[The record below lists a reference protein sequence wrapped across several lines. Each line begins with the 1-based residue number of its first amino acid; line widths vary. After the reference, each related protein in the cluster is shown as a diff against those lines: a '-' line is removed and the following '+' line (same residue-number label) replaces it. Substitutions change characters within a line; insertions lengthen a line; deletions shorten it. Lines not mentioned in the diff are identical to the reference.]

1 LSGGGTVSLFDEAGF
16 GLAATEVIT
25 GTVAGDTLDNID
37 NTISGYGQ
45 LGNGLMTLKNE
56 AKGTINASGGTLTV
70 DTGTISIVNKHLIE
84 ATSGVLDL
92 RSNVT
97 NAGGTITAAGATV
110 ELDGMTVSS
119 GTLSSSA
126 GGAIQVIGTT
136 TLDGTAAAVTL
147 TSGAQ
152 LAIGAGNTLILKGS
166 ITDQGSITDAGTL
179 INNNALSGSI
189 TISGSGLFS
198 NLAGAKMT
206 GAITATAA
214 GETIANLGTVTG
226 AVSLAGSDL
235 LITGAGAV
243 FTGGIKDSGGNNALE
258 IAKGPYALTKFDAAG
273 TAQFTSLQIDVG
285 VKVTTD
291 ATDIFTGVAINNLG
305 TLNAVAFK
313 ITNTLLNSGVI
324 NGDVGL
330 ASGAT
335 LNNLAGGTISGSGF
349 AAIAG
354 ITGPATVLNAGLI
367 DPGTF
372 GINLPGGGSVTNLAG
387 GVIEGA
393 TAGVKISGGAGIV
406 TNAGTI
412 SGGGVDS
419 VILAS
424 GFTNRV
430 VVDPGAKF
438 IGVVDGGNKTGSGA
452 DSTLEFAAGAGGTKL
467 SGLGT
472 AFINFATLS
481 IDSGALISLQGGNS
495 IAAISNAGT
504 LDAAS
509 GTETLTAPLITA
521 PSGSSGVLEI
531 DASGDLVVNAGSVDA
546 TQSVMFTDGTG
557 TLTIGTLSGFSA
569 TIASAATGDEIIVQG
584 KSIASTSFNAA
595 SHVLTLLN
603 ASKGVIGT
611 LKLAPSV
618 LGSGF
623 KADGTGGITL
633 VDPVAPGAPSVPDLL
648 SVSDSGVSPTDN
660 ITSLT
665 TPVFTGTAEANSKVT
680 LFDGTTAVGTG
691 KASTTGAWSITSTTL
706 AQGAHTITAKATD
719 LSGNI
724 GAASGALHVT
734 IDTTAPAAPGK
745 PDLATASDSGGS
757 ATDNTTKV
765 TTPMFTGTAEANS
778 KVALFDGATAVGSGI
793 ASAAGLWSITS
804 GVLGEGTHTIT
815 AKATDQAG
823 NVGVASSVLP
833 VTIDTT
839 APAAP
844 ATPDLVATS
853 DSGISSTDDITKVT
867 TPVFS
872 GTAEPNSAI
881 TLFNGAIVAGATQAD
896 AAGHWSITSSA
907 LAQGTHAMTAK
918 AIDPAG
924 NTGPASAVLSVTIDT
939 TAPAAPSAPD
949 LAAASDSGAS
959 HTDNITDVTTPL
971 FTGTAAAG
979 SLITLF
985 DGATAVG
992 SGNAS
997 AASAWSITSSV
1008 LAPGTHSVT
1017 ATAADTA
1024 GNLSAASKA
1033 LSITINPSP
1042 PVSASTIGLPS
1053 SPNFMA
1059 VPGSEWAG
1067 SLVGHWGFSDIEA
1080 GLNAATAQ
1088 LFSGGS
1094 VMDTATT
1101 GPSVMTA
1108 TDWAGT
1114 ATGDYTTAHV
1124 WQGNDSH
1131 VGWPAPF
1138 VGH

>member
-1 LSGGGTVSLFDEAGF
+1 
-16 GLAATEVIT
+16 
-25 GTVAGDTLDNID
+25 
-37 NTISGYGQ
+37 
-45 LGNGLMTLKNE
+45 
-56 AKGTINASGGTLTV
+56 
-70 DTGTISIVNKHLIE
+70 
-84 ATSGVLDL
+84 
-92 RSNVT
+92 
-97 NAGGTITAAGATV
+97 V
-110 ELDGMTVSS
+110 ELDGMTVSG
-119 GTLSSSA
+119 GTLGSSA
-126 GGAIQVIGTT
+126 GGAIQVIGTAT
-136 TLDGTAAAVTL
+136 FDGTAAAVTL

-152 LAIGAGNTLILKGS
+152 LVIGDGNTLILKGS

-189 TISGSGLFS
+189 TISGSGRVS
-198 NLAGAKMT
+198 NLAGAKVT
-206 GAITATAA
+206 GAVTATAG
-214 GETIANLGTVTG
+214 GETIANLGTLTG
-226 AVSLAGSDL
+226 AVTLAGGDR

-243 FTGGIKDSGGNNALE
+243 FTGGIKDNGGNNALE
-258 IAKGPYALTKFDAAG
+258 IAKGPYTLTKFDAVG
-273 TAQFTSLQIDVG
+273 TAQFTSLQIDAG

-335 LNNLAGGTISGSGF
+335 LNNLAGGTISGSGL

-354 ITGPATVLNAGLI
+354 ANGPATVVNAGLI

-372 GINLPGGGSVTNLAG
+372 GINLPNGGSVTNLAG

-393 TAGVKISGGAGIV
+393 SAGVKISGGGFV

-424 GFTNRV
+424 GFANRV

-452 DSTLEFAAGAGGTKL
+452 DSTLEFAAGAGGSKL

-481 IDSGALISLQGGNS
+481 IDSGALISLQGSNT

-504 LDAAS
+504 LDASS
-509 GTETLTAPLITA
+509 GTETLTSALITA
-521 PSGSSGVLEI
+521 PSGSRGALEI
-531 DASGDLVVNAGSVDA
+531 DAFGDLVVHAGSVDA

-557 TLTIGTLSGFSA
+557 TLTIGTLSGFAA
-569 TIASAATGDEIIVQG
+569 TIGSAATGDEIIVQG

-595 SHVLTLLN
+595 SHVLMLLN

-611 LKLAPSV
+611 LQLAPSV

-633 VDPVAPGAPSVPDLL
+633 VDTAAPGAPSVPDLL
-648 SVSDSGVSPTDN
+648 AASDSGVAATDN

-680 LFDGTTAVGTG
+680 LFDGTTAVGTS
-691 KASTTGAWSITSTTL
+691 KASTSGAWSITSTTL
-706 AQGAHTITAKATD
+706 AQGAHNITAKATD

-724 GAASGALHVT
+724 GAASGVLHVM
-734 IDTTAPAAPGK
+734 IDTTTPSAPGK
-745 PDLATASDSGGS
+745 PDLAAASDSGRS
-757 ATDNTTKV
+757 NTDNITRV
-765 TTPMFTGTAEANS
+765 TTPVFTGTAEANS
-778 KVALFDGATAVGSGI
+778 TVALFDGVTAVGSGKT
-793 ASAAGLWSITS
+793 SAAGVWSITS
-804 GVLGEGTHTIT
+804 VVLGAGTHTIT

-823 NVGVASSVLP
+823 NVGVASSALS
-833 VTIDTT
+833 VTIDTSG
-839 APAAP
+839 PAAP
-844 ATPDLVATS
+844 STPDLVAAS
-853 DSGISSTDDITKVT
+853 DSGISSADDITKVT
-867 TPVFS
+867 TLAFS

-881 TLFNGAIVAGATQAD
+881 TLFNGAIVAGAAQTD
-896 AAGHWSITSSA
+896 AAGHWTVTSSA
-907 LAQGTHAMTAK
+907 LAQGTRAMTAK

-939 TAPAAPSAPD
+939 TAPLAPSAPD
-949 LAAASDSGAS
+949 LAAASDTGTS

-971 FTGTAAAG
+971 FTGTAAAN

-985 DGATAVG
+985 DGATVVG
-992 SGNAS
+992 SGDAS
-997 AASAWSITSSV
+997 AAGAWSITSSV

-1017 ATAADTA
+1017 ATAADAA

-1033 LSITINPSP
+1033 LSITINPP
-1042 PVSASTIGLPS
+1042 APVSASTIGLPS

-1067 SLVGHWGFSDIEA
+1067 SLAGHWGFGNIAA

-1088 LFSGGS
+1088 LFSGGG

-1101 GPSVMTA
+1101 GPGAMTA
-1108 TDWAGT
+1108 TDRAGT
-1114 ATGDYTTAHV
+1114 ATGDYTAAHL
-1124 WQGNDSH
+1124 WGGNDNH

>member
-1 LSGGGTVSLFDEAGF
+1 
-16 GLAATEVIT
+16 VIT

-37 NTISGYGQ
+37 NTISGYGL

-56 AKGTINASGGTLTV
+56 VKGTINANGGTLVV
-70 DTGTISIVNKHLIE
+70 DTGKNSIVNKHLIE

-92 RSNVT
+92 RSNVS
-97 NAGGTITAAGATV
+97 NVGGTIVATSATV
-110 ELDGMTVSS
+110 ELDGMTVS
-119 GTLSSSA
+119 GGILGSSA
-126 GGAIQVIGTT
+126 GGAIQAIGTA
-136 TLDGTAAAVTL
+136 TLDGSAAAVTL
-147 TSGAQ
+147 TSGTQ
-152 LAIGAGNTLILKGS
+152 LAIGDGNTLILKGS
-166 ITDQGSITDAGTL
+166 ITGQSAITDAGTL
-179 INNNALSGSI
+179 MNNNALSGSI

-198 NLAGAKMT
+198 NLAGAKVT
-206 GAITATAA
+206 GAVTTTAP

-226 AVSLAGSDL
+226 AVTLTGGDR

-258 IAKGPYALTKFDAAG
+258 ISKGPYTLTKFDAAG
-273 TAQFTSLQIDVG
+273 TAQFTSLQIDAG

-291 ATDIFTGVAINNLG
+291 ATDVFTGVSVDNLG

-335 LNNLAGGTISGSGF
+335 LNNLAGGTISGSGL

-354 ITGPATVLNAGLI
+354 SNGPATVLNAGLI

-452 DSTLEFAAGAGGTKL
+452 DSTLEFAAGAGGSKL

-481 IDSGALISLQGGNS
+481 IDSGALISLQAGNS
-495 IAAISNAGT
+495 IAAIGNAGT

-509 GTETLTAPLITA
+509 GTETLTAALITA
-521 PSGSSGVLEI
+521 PSGGSGVLEI
-531 DASGDLVVNAGSVDA
+531 DASGDLVVKAGSVDA

-557 TLTIGTLSGFSA
+557 TLTIGTLSGFAA
-569 TIASAATGDEIIVQG
+569 TIGSAATGDEIIVQG
-584 KSIASTSFNAA
+584 TSIASTSFNAA

-623 KADGTGGITL
+623 KTDGTGGITL
-633 VDPVAPGAPSVPDLL
+633 VDPIAPGAPSVPDLL
-648 SVSDSGVSPTDN
+648 AASDSGVSATDD

-680 LFDGTTAVGTG
+680 LFDGTTAVGTSN
-691 KASTTGAWSITSTTL
+691 ASTSGAWSITSTTL
-706 AQGAHTITAKATD
+706 AQGVHNITAKATD
-719 LSGNI
+719 LSGNT
-724 GAASGALHVT
+724 GAASGVLHVT

-745 PDLATASDSGGS
+745 PDLAAASDSGS
-757 ATDNTTKV
+757 SNTDNITKV
-765 TTPMFTGTAEANS
+765 TAPVFTGTAEANS
-778 KVALFDGATAVGSGI
+778 TLALFDGATAVGSGK
-793 ASAAGLWSITS
+793 ASAAGVWSITS
-804 GVLGEGTHTIT
+804 GALGVGTHTIT

-823 NVGVASSVLP
+823 NVGVASGALS
-833 VTIDTT
+833 VTIDTS

-844 ATPDLVATS
+844 STPDLVAAS

-867 TPVFS
+867 R
-872 GTAEPNSAI
+872 
-881 TLFNGAIVAGATQAD
+881 
-896 AAGHWSITSSA
+896 
-907 LAQGTHAMTAK
+907 
-918 AIDPAG
+918 
-924 NTGPASAVLSVTIDT
+924 
-939 TAPAAPSAPD
+939 
-949 LAAASDSGAS
+949 
-959 HTDNITDVTTPL
+959 
-971 FTGTAAAG
+971 
-979 SLITLF
+979 
-985 DGATAVG
+985 
-992 SGNAS
+992 
-997 AASAWSITSSV
+997 
-1008 LAPGTHSVT
+1008 
-1017 ATAADTA
+1017 
-1024 GNLSAASKA
+1024 
-1033 LSITINPSP
+1033 
-1042 PVSASTIGLPS
+1042 
-1053 SPNFMA
+1053 
-1059 VPGSEWAG
+1059 
-1067 SLVGHWGFSDIEA
+1067 
-1080 GLNAATAQ
+1080 
-1088 LFSGGS
+1088 
-1094 VMDTATT
+1094 
-1101 GPSVMTA
+1101 
-1108 TDWAGT
+1108 
-1114 ATGDYTTAHV
+1114 Y
-1124 WQGNDSH
+1124 
-1131 VGWPAPF
+1131 
-1138 VGH
+1138 